1 MQRGCQYKEGILVG
15 SVLFITVT
23 NYLEKQVLNEVTEFA
38 DTRGFFKLTKT
49 NTDNK
54 RVNRS
59 CDFEWLEMKCETK
72 FSADKWKVIDA
83 KKHNPNNFYS
93 AMGS

>member
-1 MQRGCQYKEGILVG
+1 MKGCGVKCRDRFTVFTMQRGCQYKEGILVG

-38 DTRGFFKLTKT
+38 DTRGFFKLTIT

-59 CDFEWLEMKCETK
+59 CDFEWLEIKCETK
-72 FSADKWKVIDA
+72 FSADK
-83 KKHNPNNFYS
+83 
-93 AMGS
+93 